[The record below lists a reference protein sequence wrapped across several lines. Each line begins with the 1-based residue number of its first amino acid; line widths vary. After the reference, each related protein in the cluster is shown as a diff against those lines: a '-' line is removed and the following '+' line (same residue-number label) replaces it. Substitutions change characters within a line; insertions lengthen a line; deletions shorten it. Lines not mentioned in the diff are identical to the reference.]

1 MGWWITLLRRGAE
14 AWAGNRAWKLRLAGG
29 LITLVLVGCSVLA
42 GWGMERLAPAPLL
55 VVALASA
62 IAGRSLEQAVGGVLK
77 ALPNSVHAV
86 QKQTAHSG
94 DNPTQAA
101 LQPAGPLPG

>member
-62 IAGRSLEQAVGGVLK
+62 LAGRSLEQAVGGVLK
-77 ALPNSVHAV
+77 ALPNSVQTVQNQTDHA
-86 QKQTAHSG
+86 G
-94 DNPTQAA
+94 DS
-101 LQPAGPLPG
+101 